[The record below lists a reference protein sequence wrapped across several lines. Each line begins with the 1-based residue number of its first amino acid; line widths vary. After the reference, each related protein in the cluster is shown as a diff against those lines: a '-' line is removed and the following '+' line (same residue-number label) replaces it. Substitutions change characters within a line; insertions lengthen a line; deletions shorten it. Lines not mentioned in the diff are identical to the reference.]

1 MLRTTVFLDEETA
14 LGIRQLAEIEK
25 RSQAEIMRDALQKHV
40 RRALS
45 ETPKLEIP
53 GLGAFSSGRSDVS
66 ERAEELLWEEAKGK
80 R

>member
-1 MLRTTVFLDEETA
+1 MLRTTVFLDEETV

-25 RSQAEIMRDALQKHV
+25 RSQAEIMRDALQEHV

-66 ERAEELLWEEAKGK
+66 KRAEELLWEEAKGK

>member
-25 RSQAEIMRDALQKHV
+25 RSQAEIMRGALQEHV

-45 ETPKLEIP
+45 ESRKLEIP
-53 GLGAFSSGRSDVS
+53 GLGVFSSGRSDVS
-66 ERAEELLWEEAKGK
+66 KRAEEFLWEEAKGK